1 MNDLNIPATSNT
13 PGIEAQWAA
22 GRLALTGDSYPE
34 NSFDF
39 FSPLIDWLEAYLRQ
53 EARPLNCEI
62 GLAYLNTS
70 SVRVMMDL
78 LDMLE
83 EAHGKGRQVGL
94 TWFYEA
100 GNERV
105 AGLAEEF
112 REDCTFPFA
121 VIPRPLGS

>member
-1 MNDLNIPATSNT
+1 MSDLSIVATSTT
-13 PGIEAQWAA
+13 PGIEASWSS
-22 GRLALTGDSYPE
+22 GRLCLRGDSYPE

-39 FSPLIDWLEAYLRQ
+39 FQPVIAWLQAYLAER
-53 EARPLNCEI
+53 RPLSLEV

-83 EAHGKGRQVGL
+83 EAFGQGVNVEL
-94 TWFYEA
+94 TWFYEP

-105 AGLAEEF
+105 AELAEEF
-112 REDCTFPFA
+112 KEDCTFPYA
-121 VIPRPLGS
+121 VLPRQG